1 MEELKKMKKGLLA
14 LLATFMLIGIAT
26 GCSNATNTEDTG
38 TEENPTGTEET
49 GTEEST
55 EESGTEE
62 STEES
67 GTEES
72 TEESGN

>member
-38 TEENPTGTEET
+38 TEENPTGTEE
-49 GTEEST
+49 
-55 EESGTEE
+55 